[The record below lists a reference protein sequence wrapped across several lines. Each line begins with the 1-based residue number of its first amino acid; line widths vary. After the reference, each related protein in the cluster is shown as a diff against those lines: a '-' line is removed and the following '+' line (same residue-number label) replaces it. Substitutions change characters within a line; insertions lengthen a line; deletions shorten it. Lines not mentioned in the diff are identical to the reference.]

1 MNTAPD
7 AIISADQDLRIIIFN
22 QAAER
27 MLECPTEKAMGL
39 SVTTFIP
46 EDDCRPAEIE
56 VQNGQETRI
65 LDVQIT
71 RETAARRHDGKSF
84 PAEISV
90 SRTVAGDDEV
100 LTIILRDITDRK
112 QAEAELAQLNEDL
125 ERRVEKCTQ
134 ELRSSQFELLKRERL
149 SALGQ
154 LTATVIHEI
163 RNPLGAMRSWLYVIE
178 QKMGNGDPELTRAM
192 DRVKRSVSRCD
203 GIVNELLDFSR
214 VRDLELEATNID
226 RWLRDVLDEQLLPEG
241 VTLSFE
247 PGLPESLVP
256 IDCERLRRA
265 VVNVVENAVQAIDGE
280 ETEGQVT
287 VSTVRAGD
295 NFEIRIKDTG
305 PGIPEDLRKRIF
317 EPLFSTKNSGC
328 GLGLAISKEIIE
340 QHGGTIGIEDG
351 PSGGTCF
358 VFRLPS

>member
-1 MNTAPD
+1 
-7 AIISADQDLRIIIFN
+7 
-22 QAAER
+22 
-27 MLECPTEKAMGL
+27 
-39 SVTTFIP
+39 
-46 EDDCRPAEIE
+46 
-56 VQNGQETRI
+56 
-65 LDVQIT
+65 
-71 RETAARRHDGKSF
+71 
-84 PAEISV
+84 
-90 SRTVAGDDEV
+90 
-100 LTIILRDITDRK
+100 
-112 QAEAELAQLNEDL
+112 
-125 ERRVEKCTQ
+125 
-134 ELRSSQFELLKRERL
+134 
-149 SALGQ
+149 
-154 LTATVIHEI
+154 
-163 RNPLGAMRSWLYVIE
+163 
-178 QKMGNGDPELTRAM
+178 
-192 DRVKRSVSRCD
+192 
-203 GIVNELLDFSR
+203 ELLDFSR

>member
-1 MNTAPD
+1 MPD
-7 AIISADQDLRIIIFN
+7 GKGDGVIRRKFHSRRRLPPADIEAQD
-22 QAAER
+22 
-27 MLECPTEKAMGL
+27 
-39 SVTTFIP
+39 
-46 EDDCRPAEIE
+46 
-56 VQNGQETRI
+56 GQEARTRN
-65 LDVQIT
+65 VQIT

-84 PAEISV
+84 PAEVSV

-125 ERRVEKCTQ
+125 ERQVEECTQ
-134 ELRSSQFELLKRERL
+134 ELRSSQFELLKHERL

-154 LTATVIHEI
+154 LTAKVTHDI
-163 RNPLGAMRSWLYVIE
+163 RNPLSAMRSWLYVIE
-178 QKMGNGDPELTRAM
+178 QKMGNGDPGLTRAM

-203 GIVNELLDFSR
+203 GIVDELLDFSR

-226 RWLRDVLDEQLLPEG
+226 RWLRDILDEQLLPEG

-256 IDCERLRRA
+256 IDRERLRRA
-265 VVNVVENAVQAIDGE
+265 VVNVVENAVQAIDGK

-295 NFEIRIKDTG
+295 NFEIRIRDTG
-305 PGIPEDLRKRIF
+305 PGIPEDLRKRVF

-328 GLGLAISKEIIE
+328 GLGLAVSKEIVE

-351 PSGGTCF
+351 PSDGTCF